1 MSGQVHLETDGPV
14 ATVVFDHAARRNA
27 MTVSMWQS
35 IPGICRAV
43 ENIRGIRVVVLR
55 GAGDEAFVAGADI
68 SQFEEHR
75 QGSDVRHYDA
85 MTAAATEAL
94 VALPMP
100 VVAAIHG
107 FCIGGGLALALSA
120 DVRYAADDAA
130 FGLPPARLGIGYGA
144 RAMGDLIDLVGP
156 AVAKE
161 MLFTADLVDATTAL
175 LWGLVNR
182 ITPAADLD
190 DFVAGKV
197 ATMASRA
204 PLSQQAAKLA
214 AANHLSS
221 PSNRRDEDVEE
232 LITSCFESADYREGI
247 AAFLEKRPPRFVG
260 R

>member
-1 MSGQVHLETDGPV
+1 MSGRVHLETDGPV
-14 ATVVFDHAARRNA
+14 ATVVFEHAARRNA

-68 SQFEEHR
+68 SQFEDHR
-75 QGSDVRHYDA
+75 QGSDAGDYDA
-85 MTAAATEAL
+85 MTAAATGAL

-107 FCIGGGLALALSA
+107 FCIGGGLALALTA
-120 DVRYAADDAA
+120 DVRYASEDAV

-144 RAMGDLIDLVGP
+144 GAMGDLIDLVGP

-175 LWGLVNR
+175 RWGLVNR
-182 ITPAADLD
+182 VTAAADLD
-190 DFVAGKV
+190 DFVATKTE
-197 ATMASRA
+197 TMASRA
-204 PLSQQAAKLA
+204 PLSQQAGKLA
-214 AANHLSS
+214 AANHLLT
-221 PSNRRDEDVEE
+221 PSKRRDQDVET
-232 LITSCFESADYREGI
+232 LIARCLESDDYREGI
-247 AAFLEKRPPRFVG
+247 AAFLEKRQPRFRG